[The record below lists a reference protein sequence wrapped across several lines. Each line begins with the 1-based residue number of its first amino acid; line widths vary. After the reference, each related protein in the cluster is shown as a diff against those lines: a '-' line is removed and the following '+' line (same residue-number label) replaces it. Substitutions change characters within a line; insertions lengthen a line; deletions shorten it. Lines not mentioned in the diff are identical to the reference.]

1 MRQLHTFG
9 SVGGEAR
16 QRPLLPGHGRRI
28 LVPPQG
34 SSWLLA
40 SSPPAPRFNSPTLC
54 RPNIEFAWAAHDQGG
69 VTIYIGMN
77 GKRISAE
84 LIGIL
89 AVGATLLGV
98 ILASVIGLG
107 MMIQSGQRDTADRF
121 AALESRLR
129 TVEQVQAQHG
139 LLLQLLAQRVL
150 GADADLPQPAQ
161 QATSKAPEGSRP
173 DQS

>member
-1 MRQLHTFG
+1 
-9 SVGGEAR
+9 
-16 QRPLLPGHGRRI
+16 
-28 LVPPQG
+28 
-34 SSWLLA
+34 
-40 SSPPAPRFNSPTLC
+40 
-54 RPNIEFAWAAHDQGG
+54 
-69 VTIYIGMN
+69 MN

-89 AVGATLLGV
+89 AVGVTLLGV